1 MRRALC
7 LGFFLCSAPLIAE
20 PEWSDLTQP
29 VALDASKAEDRWQA
43 AVSPGEG
50 PPEAAGWRAIAV
62 PGYLLAEPELEARVH
77 ALQPPVLWYRLRF
90 RLAGPEA
97 LKLPPELSLRLG
109 RINDRDRTYLNGE
122 FLGQTGIHGSSIPT
136 AYDRVRIY
144 PIPRAILRPGETN
157 EILIRVE
164 GYSADFLGFDRG
176 GSALGPTAEFA
187 REARQSAALSFLFLG
202 AYAAV
207 GGYFLFLYVRR
218 TREVENL
225 LFGVFCLTLV
235 LYQAMKEQIKYDW
248 GLGFVALK
256 RIEFT
261 ALFLLGPL
269 FFYFLRFFFRPP
281 RGRFRTLTDAAG
293 AIGSALCLAFLPYV
307 WFTDDADAWWRAQT
321 IVIERGAWLLLMG
334 GMLALALR
342 RALAGDPDARIMFGG
357 VGVLIV
363 SVVVDQLASHGIFAL
378 PPTFGY
384 AFSAFVFSA
393 AVVLSNRFVRLHS
406 EVEDLN
412 RNLEGK
418 VEERT
423 RQLEKAFAEVNA
435 LKEQQDGDYFLT
447 SLLLQPLSSVE
458 LIGQRV
464 GVELLT
470 VQKKQFQFRRWDAE
484 IGGDLSTAHSIRLR
498 GRACTAV
505 LCGDA
510 MGKSIQGAG
519 GALVLGT
526 VFKSVINR
534 TLNSALY
541 SEKSPERWLKD
552 CFLELQDIFV
562 SFDGRMLVAAALAL
576 VDDATGLCYYINAE
590 QPPAVLWREG
600 QASFVEGPSA
610 LRRKLGVDG
619 ALGADA
625 GRLAITTLQLQAGD
639 VLIFGSDGRDDLL
652 LGVRDDGGRIINEDE
667 TLFLEQVRRGAGELK
682 PIYRSLLDS
691 GALTDDLALLRVSYL
706 EDAPLD
712 PGDPRTEADSLYATG
727 RAQFRAGEYAGA
739 AQSLARAVDLNPG
752 DLRALA
758 LLSQAAKLSGDLQR
772 AALEGERVRLR
783 APEHAANLM
792 NLADV
797 YRRLGDAI
805 RARKLL
811 AEAEEL
817 GDSAAEATLAKL
829 RALLARESGAN
840 GESAQL

>member
-1 MRRALC
+1 MRRALW
-7 LGFFLCSAPLIAE
+7 LSLFLCSAPLFAE

-29 VALDASKAEDRWQA
+29 VSLDASKTDNRWQA
-43 AVSPGEG
+43 AASAEAW
-50 PPEAAGWRAIAV
+50 PPETTVWRPIAV
-62 PGYLLAEPELEARVH
+62 PGYLQAEPELEARAQ
-77 ALQPPVLWYRLRF
+77 ALQPPVVWYRLRF
-90 RLAGPEA
+90 RLAAADA
-97 LKLPPELSLRLG
+97 LKLPLELSLRLG
-109 RINDRDRTYLNGE
+109 RINDRDRAYLNGE
-122 FLGQTGIHGSSIPT
+122 WLGETGVHGSAIPT
-136 AYDRVRIY
+136 AYDRVRVY
-144 PIPRAILRPGETN
+144 PVPRAFLRPGQTN

-164 GYSADFLGFDRG
+164 SYGADFLGFDRG
-176 GSALGPTAEFA
+176 GLALGPTAEFA
-187 REARQSAALSFLFLG
+187 GEARRSAALSFLFLG

-207 GGYFLFLYVRR
+207 GGYFLFLFARR

-225 LFGVFCLTLV
+225 FFGVFCLTLV

-248 GLGFVALK
+248 GLDFVALK

-269 FFYFLRFFFRPP
+269 FFYFLRFFFRPQP
-281 RGRFRTLTDAAG
+281 GRFRTVIDAAG
-293 AIGSALCLAFLPYV
+293 GVGGALCLAFLPYV
-307 WFTDDADAWWRAQT
+307 WFTDNADAWWRAQT
-321 IVIERGAWLLLMG
+321 LVVERGAWILLMG

-342 RALAGDPDARIMFGG
+342 RALAGDPDARIMFIG

-363 SVVVDQLASHGIFAL
+363 SVVVDQMASHGIIAL

-412 RNLEGK
+412 RNLEDK

-447 SLLLQPLSSVE
+447 SLLLQPLSSLE
-458 LIGQRV
+458 LTGQRV
-464 GVELLT
+464 RVELLT
-470 VQKKQFQFRRWDAE
+470 VQKKQFQFRRWNAE

-498 GRACTAV
+498 GRACTAI

-541 SEKSPERWLKD
+541 WDKAPERWLKD

-590 QPPAVLWREG
+590 QPSVVLWRNG
-600 QASFVEGPSA
+600 GAAFVDGPGA

-625 GRLAITTLQLQAGD
+625 GRLAIATLQLEPGD

-652 LGVRDDGGRIINEDE
+652 LGLRDDGGRIINEDE
-667 TLFLEQVRRGAGELK
+667 TLFLEHVRRGAGELE
-682 PIYRSLLDS
+682 PIYCSLLES

-706 EDAPLD
+706 EDAPVD
-712 PGDPRTEADSLYATG
+712 SGDPRTEAAALAAAA
-727 RAQFRAGEYAGA
+727 RAQFRAGDYASA
-739 AQSLARAVDLNPG
+739 TQNLERAVDLNPD

-758 LLSQAAKLSGDLQR
+758 LLSQAAKLSGDLAR

-783 APEHAANLM
+783 APEHAANLL

-797 YRRLGDAI
+797 YRRLGDFSRAI
-805 RARKLL
+805 KLL
-811 AEAEEL
+811 GEAESL
-817 GDSAAEATLAKL
+817 GDAAPATTLAKL
-829 RALLARESGAN
+829 RALLAR
-840 GESAQL
+840 

>member
-1 MRRALC
+1 MRRALW
-7 LGFFLCSAPLIAE
+7 LGLILCSAPLSAA
-20 PEWSDLTQP
+20 PEWSDLTRP
-29 VALDASKAEDRWQA
+29 VALDAGRAEGRWQA
-43 AVSPGEG
+43 AAGASDA
-50 PPEAAGWRAIAV
+50 PPETAQWQPVAV
-62 PGYLLAEPELEARVH
+62 PGYLLAEPQLEARV
-77 ALQPPVLWYRLRF
+77 QTMQTPVAWYRLRF
-90 RLAGPEA
+90 RLAGSDK
-97 LKLPPELSLRLG
+97 LKLPAELSLRLG
-109 RINDRDRTYLNGE
+109 RINDRDRAYLNGV
-122 FLGQTGIHGSSIPT
+122 FLGETGIHGSPIPS

-144 PIPRAILRPGETN
+144 PVPRAVLRPGETN

-164 GYSADFLGFDRG
+164 SYRADFLGFDRG
-176 GSALGPTAEFA
+176 GLALGPTTDFA
-187 REARQSAALSFLFLG
+187 SEARRSTALSFSFLG

-207 GGYFLFLYVRR
+207 GGYFLFLFARR

-225 LFGVFCLTLV
+225 FFGIFCITLV

-248 GLGFVALK
+248 GISFVALK

-269 FFYFLRFFFRPP
+269 FFYFLRFFFRPEP
-281 RGRFRTLTDAAG
+281 GPFRTLVDAAG
-293 AIGSALCLAFLPYV
+293 GIGGALCLAFLPYV

-321 IVIERGAWLLLMG
+321 IVIERGAWILLMA

-342 RALAGDPDARIMFGG
+342 RARAGDPDARIMFGG

-363 SVVVDQLASHGIFAL
+363 SVIVDQLASHGITGL

-412 RNLEGK
+412 RTLEDK
-418 VEERT
+418 VEQRT
-423 RQLEKAFAEVNA
+423 RQLEKTFAEVNA

-458 LIGQRV
+458 LTGRRV
-464 GVELLT
+464 QVELLT
-470 VQKKQFQFRRWDAE
+470 VQKKQFQFRRWKAE
-484 IGGDLSTAHSIRLR
+484 IGGDLSTAHTIQLR
-498 GRACTAV
+498 GRAYTAV

-541 SEKSPERWLKD
+541 WDKSPERWLKD

-576 VDDATGLCYYINAE
+576 VDDASGLCYYINAE
-590 QPPAVLWREG
+590 QPPVALWRKG
-600 QASFVEGPSA
+600 RATFVDGPGA
-610 LRRKLGVDG
+610 LRRKLGIDG

-625 GRLAITTLQLQAGD
+625 GRLAVATVQLDPGD

-652 LGVRDDGGRIINEDE
+652 LGLRDDGGRIINEDE
-667 TLFLEQVRRGAGELK
+667 TLFLEHVRRGGGELE
-682 PIYRSLLDS
+682 PLYRSLLES
-691 GALTDDLALLRVSYL
+691 GSLTDDLALLRVSYL

-712 PGDPRTEADSLYATG
+712 PDDPREQAAVLAREARD
-727 RAQFRAGEYAGA
+727 QFRAGDYANA
-739 AQSLARAVDLNPG
+739 RQTLERAVDLNPG

-758 LLSQAAKLSGDLQR
+758 LLSQAAKLSGDLPR
-772 AALEGERVRLR
+772 AAVEGERVRLR
-783 APEHAANLM
+783 APEHAANLL

-797 YRRLGDAI
+797 YRRLGDVN
-805 RARKLL
+805 RAEKLL
-811 AEAEEL
+811 AEAEAL
-817 GDSAAEATLAKL
+817 GDAASAATLAKL
-829 RALLARESGAN
+829 RELLS
-840 GESAQL
+840 Q